1 MKRRLAGQERDKKS
15 LETNVTNYIFAL
27 ITMAKVEILLANLDT
42 SSCQFEDTYCDCLDG
57 KHIVFVSDIVIVLC
71 FVLYYLLIR

>member
-1 MKRRLAGQERDKKS
+1 
-15 LETNVTNYIFAL
+15 
-27 ITMAKVEILLANLDT
+27 MAKVEILLANLDT